1 MKIDN
6 FFYLK
11 DVNLDLTNG
20 NTLIVGPN
28 GSGKTNI
35 IKCIHFLVDQIF
47 TRRDQLLRTLELR
60 RLALLWKHAEPNIR
74 WPNEDNRIGVN
85 AQRLIQQPD
94 VLQREVTAPKIWNP
108 NEKDCFIEVHAWFNK
123 AEVELFSELRLLFL
137 MSDVCHVVYLVM
149 KFLVGRVVQRCKDDH
164 KEDHNK
170 EAKAE
175 SEQEEEYF
183 RHLQQDGEGIFC
195 DIPEETFK
203 KVRDAP
209 CHNAQR
215 ECMRL
220 SFGNYR
226 FYHDDELK
234 PDNPCVSSLVA
245 KFTSQLFPKLL
256 EITKRAVSESQDKV
270 RPMEGSDV
278 VMRACTQKTVDELEY
293 SIDV

>member
-6 FFYLK
+6 FLNLK

-47 TRRDQLLRTLELR
+47 TRRDQLLQRLELH
-60 RLALLWKHAEPNIR
+60 RLVHLWKHAEPNIR
-74 WPNEDNRIGVN
+74 CPNEDNHIGVN

-94 VLQREVTAPKIWNP
+94 VLQREVTAPKIWNSI
-108 NEKDCFIEVHAWFNK
+108 ERDCFVEVHAWFNK
-123 AEVELFSELRLLFL
+123 TEVELFSDLRLLFL
-137 MSDVCHVVYLVM
+137 MSDVCHVVYLIM
-149 KFLVGRVVQRCKDDH
+149 KFLVGRVVWRFTDDH
-164 KEDHNK
+164 K

-175 SEQEEEYF
+175 LEQEEEYF
-183 RHLQQDGEGIFC
+183 RHLQQDEEGIFC
-195 DIPEETFK
+195 HIPEETFK
-203 KVRDAP
+203 KVRDVPYQTTRPGHMPFSFANYGSYLD
-209 CHNAQR
+209 NALQ
-215 ECMRL
+215 
-220 SFGNYR
+220 
-226 FYHDDELK
+226 

-245 KFTSQLFPKLL
+245 EFTSQLFPKLL
-256 EITKRAVSESQDKV
+256 EITKRAVSESQDKI

>member
-6 FFYLK
+6 FFNLK

-47 TRRDQLLRTLELR
+47 TRREQLLHRLELHRFR
-60 RLALLWKHAEPNIR
+60 RLNKDH
-74 WPNEDNRIGVN
+74 IGVN

-164 KEDHNK
+164 NK

-215 ECMRL
+215 ECMRC

-226 FYHDDELK
+226 FYHDNELK

>member
-1 MKIDN
+1 MRFTRVKIDN
-6 FFYLK
+6 FFNLK

-47 TRRDQLLRTLELR
+47 TRRDQLLQRLELR
-60 RLALLWKHAEPNIR
+60 RLVHLWKHAEPNIR
-74 WPNEDNRIGVN
+74 RPNEDNHIGVN

-149 KFLVGRVVQRCKDDH
+149 KFLVGRVVQRFSDDH
-164 KEDHNK
+164 K

-183 RHLQQDGEGIFC
+183 RHLQQDEEGIFC
-195 DIPEETFK
+195 HIPEETFK
-203 KVRDAP
+203 KVRDVP
-209 CHNAQR
+209 YQTTR
-215 ECMRL
+215 PGL
-220 SFGNYR
+220 TFSFANYGS
-226 FYHDDELK
+226 YNHDALQ

-245 KFTSQLFPKLL
+245 EFTSQLFPKLL